1 MAERTIILSPA
12 WRPLVGGRR
21 TANVEG
27 ETVGAVLESLAV
39 AFPQLR
45 DRIFAGGEIH
55 PGVLVFVGNTE
66 ARYLQGMATPLALHQ
81 EVRIMTA
88 ISGGQY

>member
-1 MAERTIILSPA
+1 MAVRTIVLSPA

-21 TANVEG
+21 TAEVEG
-27 ETVGAVLESLAV
+27 QTVGAILESLAA

-45 DRIFAGGEIH
+45 DRIFVAGELH
-55 PGVLVFVGNTE
+55 AGVLVFVGDTE
-66 ARYLQGMATPLALHQ
+66 ARYLKGLATEIPADR

-88 ISGGQY
+88 ISGG